1 MGSPAPGGGC
11 GEEEEEEA
19 PARLGYWEQLSEP
32 ARDSC
37 PQEHKH
43 NTSSASHPNTTP
55 TETQHHPQ
63 VPLTANR
70 PGKEAFT
77 TDLGG

>member
-1 MGSPAPGGGC
+1 MGPPAPGGGC

-19 PARLGYWEQLSEP
+19 PARLGYREQVSEP

-37 PQEHKH
+37 PQEHKRS
-43 NTSSASHPNTTP
+43 TSSASHPNTTP

-77 TDLGG
+77 TNLGG